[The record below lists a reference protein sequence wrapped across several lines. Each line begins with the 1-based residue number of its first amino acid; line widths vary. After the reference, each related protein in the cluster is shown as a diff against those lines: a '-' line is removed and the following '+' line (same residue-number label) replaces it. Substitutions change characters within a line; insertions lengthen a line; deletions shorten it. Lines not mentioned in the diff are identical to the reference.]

1 MRSGGK
7 AGSRRGVAT
16 SQRLFDPKTDSLHP
30 TIPEPTSPG
39 LGLTG
44 NAEASLQFDRS
55 PAGESSRPLFSR
67 KTFAPTQPAESL
79 PRTERQLMEGEAA
92 DRAAPGAQVPG
103 ATSQMILA
111 ASGPGRS
118 GLVSSRHV
126 PHTKLL
132 LQPETRPITHEKLV
146 TEVKTIYRGL
156 VMVEAKC
163 VDVVSKQVAAN
174 KGKVRPPTLNDEQ
187 WRALVALHRNLL
199 YDHHDFFLASQHPAA
214 SLALSK
220 LATKYAMPARMWR
233 HGIHS
238 FLELLRHRLPE
249 SLEHMLAFIYLA
261 YSMVALLYETVPT
274 FKDTWIE
281 CLGDLARYRM
291 AIEDEDLRDRETWTG
306 VARFWYSKAADKDP
320 SVGRLDH
327 HLAILARP
335 DTLRQLYYYSRSL
348 TCSQPFL
355 SARESALTLF
365 DPVLKGPVP
374 GSAQHRSPLA
384 EEYFVKAHG
393 ILFTLYQIETIED
406 IINHYLLALDKALD
420 RVTGRWKEQG
430 VFIAVANAAAL
441 FEYGSTKADLK
452 LAFDQRRMDEEI
464 RREDAPAIKSVGEP
478 DFRSSVQLAVHSA
491 EVATAVSGA
500 LPGARPTGPAV
511 SAQDDDM
518 DIDLGSNEGP
528 NIRPS
533 AVRLTFATLDLALQR
548 AGDANIMPNIHVTLV
563 LIWSM
568 ASVPGAMDPFETDVP
583 WNRLVTYLNI
593 IGRAERYDD
602 RLLGPDFPPPK
613 EAKERIRPLRE
624 DYCIAG
630 QIWSER
636 YFPEYWFEQ
645 AAVDDEERELEL
657 ASMAEPRLERVLWL
671 GVRIASVCSA

>member
-1 MRSGGK
+1 MAA
-7 AGSRRGVAT
+7 AGAGRPGQPSPRV
-16 SQRLFDPKTDSLHP
+16 
-30 TIPEPTSPG
+30 EPHG
-39 LGLTG
+39 
-44 NAEASLQFDRS
+44 
-55 PAGESSRPLFSR
+55 
-67 KTFAPTQPAESL
+67 
-79 PRTERQLMEGEAA
+79 
-92 DRAAPGAQVPG
+92 
-103 ATSQMILA
+103 
-111 ASGPGRS
+111 
-118 GLVSSRHV
+118 
-126 PHTKLL
+126 KLL

-163 VDVVSKQVAAN
+163 VDVVSKQVAVS
-174 KGKVRPPTLNDEQ
+174 KGKGRPPTLNDEQ

-214 SLALSK
+214 SPALCK

-306 VARFWYSKAADKDP
+306 VARFWYSKAADNDP

-335 DTLRQLYYYSRSL
+335 DTLRQLYHYSRSL

-374 GSAQHRSPLA
+374 GPAQHRSPLA

-393 ILFTLYQIETIED
+393 ILFTLSQFDTIED
-406 IINHYLLALDKALD
+406 VIDHYLLALDKALD
-420 RVTGRWKEQG
+420 RVTTRWKEQG

-452 LAFDQRRMDEEI
+452 LAFEQRRMDEEI
-464 RREDAPAIKSVGEP
+464 RREDGPGIKSVSEP

-491 EVATAVSGA
+491 EVAAAAPGAV
-500 LPGARPTGPAV
+500 PGARPADPAA

-518 DIDLGSNEGP
+518 NIDLDSDLNSNEGP
-528 NIRPS
+528 SIRTY

-583 WNRLVTYLNI
+583 WNRLVAYLNV

-602 RLLGPDFPPPK
+602 RLLRPEFPPPK

-636 YFPEYWFEQ
+636 YFPEYWFKQ

-671 GVRIASVCSA
+671 GVRIASVCPA